1 MVLIKKESLKIKDV
15 KNRAN
20 ISVSRKE
27 KSVKTWAPLSSQR
40 QESGVHLQVVVGP
53 GEFVSAVVTHS

>member
-15 KNRAN
+15 KTRAN